1 MKITREKVLNIL
13 KYLDKNP
20 NFYFPFEIIC
30 KSFNEE
36 NELFDVNCL
45 NIENDYIYNNNFMN
59 DFVLIEN
66 LQYLD
71 EETTNLMAK
80 GFIDKIENVNLIEK
94 IDTLAIK
101 YRKSWEKDLCE
112 SEYIEEYGKN
122 EFIGGKAEAFEE
134 CNQIIKEHLLKN

>member
-30 KSFNEE
+30 KNFNEE

-45 NIENDYIYNNNFMN
+45 DIENDYIYNNNFMN

-80 GFIDKIENVNLIEK
+80 GFIDKIENVNLIDK
-94 IDTLAIK
+94 IDTLAIQ
-101 YRKSWEKDLCE
+101 YRESWKKDLCE

-134 CNQIIKEHLLKN
+134 CIQIIKEHLLKN